1 MMAKNRN
8 KKTTLQNEEAKNNFR
23 IVKDSP
29 ATSKISKT
37 DIEKAVKKAIALTS
51 R

>member
-1 MMAKNRN
+1 MAKNAKR
-8 KKTTLQNEEAKNNFR
+8 KTTLQNKEAKENFR

-37 DIEKAVKKAIALTS
+37 DIEKAVKNAIALTS